1 MPQPPTSRKTK
12 PRGSPSGRTNNP
24 EKTKADILEVAFAEF
39 AQNGFAG
46 ARVDEIAERTRTSK
60 RMIYYYFES
69 KDGLYKAVL
78 TEYYT
83 RLRGAERTLN
93 LEDKPPLDALREL
106 VSFSFDYHNSHP
118 EGVRL
123 ILVENIHYARFVTQL
138 PTVEA
143 MNSVIIK
150 SVRDICERGV
160 KLGVIRPNI
169 DPVDLYQSIAALSF
183 FNVSNRYTFS
193 TIFKRDMTSKAA
205 LEARKASVVNAI
217 LQFVAV
223 PADGRA

>member
-1 MPQPPTSRKTK
+1 MQHTSDLPKTRSRRPK
-12 PRGSPSGRTNNP
+12 VRINDPD
-24 EKTKADILEVAFAEF
+24 KTRADILEVAFAEF
-39 AQNGFAG
+39 AQNGFSG
-46 ARVDEIAERTRTSK
+46 ARVDEIAARTRTSK
-60 RMIYYYFES
+60 RMIYYYFDS

-78 TEYYT
+78 TEYYR
-83 RLRGAERTLN
+83 RLRGAERTLR
-93 LEDKPPLDALREL
+93 LEDKPPLEALAEL
-106 VSFSFDYHNSHP
+106 VGFSFDYHNAHP

-123 ILVENIHYARFVTQL
+123 ILVENIHQARFVTQL

-143 MNSVIIK
+143 MNSVIIN

-160 KLGVIRPNI
+160 KLGVIRPDI

-205 LEARKASVVNAI
+205 LAARKLSVTNAI
-217 LQFVAV
+217 VRFATV
-223 PADGRA
+223 